1 MSQRAT
7 AFALLTLMPLFYASN
22 AIFGRS
28 AVDDV
33 APFTLAFL
41 RWFIVFVILLLL
53 SGRSALHLPKAARGR
68 LNSLFWLGVLGMLVC
83 GGVFYVA
90 LRYTTATNTSLIYVS
105 TAIIIVV
112 LEYIFLRRQ
121 VRLAELCGVLIGFVG
136 VGYIIFAG
144 DWERLKAFKFG
155 LGEAIVFGCA
165 IAWAAYSLVLRRAE
179 FVELNGLQLFALT
192 AGAGSAVLFPFA
204 MVETLYLQTFPTGW
218 GDWQTIFGVALV
230 SALIPFWIFQHGVRT
245 VGPTLTGV
253 FIYLMP
259 VYGMAL
265 AAYFLGEQI
274 RPYHLWG
281 AAITLFG
288 VILATAPTRAS

>member
-41 RWFIVFVILLLL
+41 RWFIVFIILLLL

-112 LEYIFLRRQ
+112 LEYIFL
-121 VRLAELCGVLIGFVG
+121 GV
-136 VGYIIFAG
+136 
-144 DWERLKAFKFG
+144 
-155 LGEAIVFGCA
+155 
-165 IAWAAYSLVLRRAE
+165 
-179 FVELNGLQLFALT
+179 
-192 AGAGSAVLFPFA
+192 
-204 MVETLYLQTFPTGW
+204 
-218 GDWQTIFGVALV
+218 
-230 SALIPFWIFQHGVRT
+230 
-245 VGPTLTGV
+245 
-253 FIYLMP
+253 
-259 VYGMAL
+259 
-265 AAYFLGEQI
+265 
-274 RPYHLWG
+274 
-281 AAITLFG
+281 
-288 VILATAPTRAS
+288 